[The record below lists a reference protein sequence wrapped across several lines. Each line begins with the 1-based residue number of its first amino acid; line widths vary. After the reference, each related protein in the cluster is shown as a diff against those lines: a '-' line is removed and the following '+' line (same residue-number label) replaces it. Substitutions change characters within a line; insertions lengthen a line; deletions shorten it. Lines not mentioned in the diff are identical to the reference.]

1 MDDLSRFCCQNVAC
15 AASGKRGGGNLTVCM
30 RYGKDKRLRLLYCRT
45 CHARFSERKGTPLFQ
60 ARLPAAKV
68 EAVLAHIGEGCGV
81 RKTGRL
87 VGVNRETVARYSV
100 LADTHAQAL
109 HDELVAF
116 SPADARSAVRRK
128 VGLRREER
136 QALRSHGP
144 GRRQAGG

>member
-1 MDDLSRFCCQNVAC
+1 
-15 AASGKRGGGNLTVCM
+15 M

-68 EAVLAHIGEGCGV
+68 EAVLAHIAEGCGV

-87 VGVNRETVARYSV
+87 VGVNRETVARYSM
-100 LADTHAQAL
+100 LAGTHAQAL

-116 SPADARSAVRRK
+116 SPADTRSAVRRK
-128 VGLRREER
+128 VGLRGQER
-136 QALRSHGP
+136 KAL
-144 GRRQAGG
+144 